1 MAHGMTCTQLLGK
14 ETKNRNGKRG
24 LPGWPY
30 QNEDDYKGR
39 EEHATQNCSFMLLP
53 PLVHSLN
60 CKTKPFS
67 KDSPKLKPDQ
77 ISPALNRKEYI

>member
-1 MAHGMTCTQLLGK
+1 MELPAQSFWGK
-14 ETKNRNGKRG
+14 KPKMEMVKEG

-30 QNEDDYKGR
+30 QNEDDYKG
-39 EEHATQNCSFMLLP
+39 EEGHTTGLLLYVTLH

-67 KDSPKLKPDQ
+67 K
-77 ISPALNRKEYI
+77 